1 MRDLYSLLI
10 ESVSRNEGAGRR
22 GELGG
27 GGNEL
32 LEFLGDEEGVGGV
45 VVGEE
50 AAEVVV
56 GARDELGGLLHD
68 VDGEDV
74 DSQEDRDDG

>member
-1 MRDLYSLLI
+1 M
-10 ESVSRNEGAGRR
+10 
-22 GELGG
+22 
-27 GGNEL
+27 